1 MGGCWIWPKPEQ
13 ALRVKWEDRET
24 LRSTHR
30 CRGSDS
36 PLEKGAVPKGAGV
49 VLRDGKAKEMDTEIR
64 GAEVRFSAVCK
75 TTPQAATRHRRAAAT
90 PFD

>member
-1 MGGCWIWPKPEQ
+1 MGGCWIWLKPEQ
-13 ALRVKWEDRET
+13 ALHVKWGNREI

-49 VLRDGKAKEMDTEIR
+49 VLRGRKAR
-64 GAEVRFSAVCK
+64 GMESC
-75 TTPQAATRHRRAAAT
+75 
-90 PFD
+90 